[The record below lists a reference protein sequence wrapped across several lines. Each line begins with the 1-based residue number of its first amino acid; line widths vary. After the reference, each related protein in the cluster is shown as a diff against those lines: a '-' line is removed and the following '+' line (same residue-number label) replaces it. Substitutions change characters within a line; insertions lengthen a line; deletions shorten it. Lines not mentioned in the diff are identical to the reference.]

1 MAGTA
6 ARPTVQ
12 FELAVSVPGL
22 RNLAIKPRHYRA
34 DKSVG
39 EELSYRLPR
48 THVGRVNRSRD
59 IDLGRDLLGRMV
71 FQQFRRA
78 AHRQLVCLV
87 ENWFSCVPLRGVNL
101 DVG

>member
-12 FELAVSVPGL
+12 FELAVSLPGL

-34 DKSVG
+34 DKSVR

-48 THVGRVNRSRD
+48 AHIGRINRSRD

-71 FQQFRRA
+71 LQQLRRA
-78 AHRQLVCLV
+78 ADRQLVRLV
-87 ENWFSCVPLRGVNL
+87 KNWFFCVLLRGVNL
-101 DVG
+101 D